1 MPLSELILSATD
13 LPAGVDSGG
22 VRFGTLPFD
31 HEFVSTY
38 LDVDDATYLVI
49 QTGTRCYQ
57 LVLQYVAQ
65 ATGNAPRS
73 LEVVDVSQGFE
84 LTAGL
89 GMHGF
94 EWGGRQLHCLR
105 QTAGNPVGTQ
115 CCAEQKEQM
124 VLFGEDEQV
133 LRDFCSELIQMSEQT
148 REHSFTIFHWNVQN
162 QFWAR
167 NHCVRAR
174 PLESVILP
182 SATKEELL
190 ADIADFDSEDTK
202 DYYLQHGLSPH
213 IHSFIILLAASP
225 IDSLTHSLMLQVSR
239 TNARTCSTDFL
250 VLARLR

>member
-1 MPLSELILSATD
+1 
-13 LPAGVDSGG
+13 
-22 VRFGTLPFD
+22 
-31 HEFVSTY
+31 
-38 LDVDDATYLVI
+38 
-49 QTGTRCYQ
+49 
-57 LVLQYVAQ
+57 
-65 ATGNAPRS
+65 
-73 LEVVDVSQGFE
+73 
-84 LTAGL
+84 
-89 GMHGF
+89 
-94 EWGGRQLHCLR
+94 
-105 QTAGNPVGTQ
+105 
-115 CCAEQKEQM
+115 M
-124 VLFGEDEQV
+124 VLFGKDEQV

-239 TNARTCSTDFL
+239 TNARTCSTDCL
-250 VLARLR
+250 VLARLH